1 MKNFWMSVLLAA
13 GLLQAGSCFA
23 ADTPQPQPAPVE
35 SADEGLTFPQTVSN
49 IIAVGKYF
57 DEKYPD
63 AAIDEDFSEDVAE
76 KFPGLTTQQ
85 VFDREETIRFW
96 IKAYRVG
103 KAMYEAVKA
112 KMLLPEEPPLIV
124 PEDQYDLPKEREYIE
139 SDDMVVVEDF
149 KKVLSYGSNPRD
161 FEAYAA
167 KLERDREK
175 EGKKSDFAKLNGML
189 KKLEWKKLPFYG
201 IIYDDPFTGKLGSGE
216 WIKADGVE
224 MRLIAEYST
233 VNDRKDIR
241 AGIHFDLEKDW
252 FVLAQNYKGFQKPR
266 FSFEGSENLASA
278 EYFYPVPLRLL
289 ADNGESA
296 AVWQRNFMLPLQLRL
311 KDASQPL
318 KLKAGA
324 DFTLCSLQLEC
335 RPVHIDAELDLQAGE
350 GFYSSVNNFI
360 VQSFNFL
367 PRDKTPVFSLE
378 KAVVDE
384 TGQNGS
390 QVLRLEFDA
399 DEELDNFDVYVEG
412 SDNIAFRRPRLAV
425 GDFGITARIEP
436 QNPGQ
441 ELAGKTFEITARLNN
456 MTFLRKTVT
465 VEKASVFDYRSGTLS
480 LTLLLTAVLGGF
492 ILNFMPCV
500 FPVLSLKLLSLTRFG
515 AGRPENLRRNF
526 IYTVLGVF
534 AAFEVIALFLSLLKL
549 AGHGIGWGMQFQNPG
564 FLVVMIFAVAVFM
577 SVVWGFVGV
586 RSPQWL
592 ENRLSSAETREKL
605 PHLLTGML
613 AVFMATPCTA
623 PYLGTAV
630 GFALA
635 GTVADVWLVLNAVA
649 LGLSLPYLLVLA
661 WPSLAA
667 AFPKPG
673 AWMER
678 LNNIMG
684 FMLFLTLLWLLS
696 VLFAQAGFWPV
707 FRLGLYLAVF
717 LFVLYYRREALDAV
731 DGSDFE
737 PEIKTRVVRL
747 YNRSILSVLFFIFAV
762 AAVDVVTH
770 FNRAQEERTAERAA
784 YIDYDAISDKIRAG
798 RTVVVAV
805 GADWCLTCKY
815 NEAVVFNNAIVENLL
830 KNSNTELIEVDWT
843 SYNPEVLA
851 FMKKFGRQ
859 GLPFYVVFSPM
870 VPDGMVM
877 PEVLSERTLSKI
889 LRSIS
894 D

>member
-1 MKNFWMSVLLAA
+1 MSVLLAA

-278 EYFYPVPLRLL
+278 EYFYPVPLRLS

-311 KDASQPL
+311 KDASQSL

-425 GDFGITARIEP
+425 GDFGI
-436 QNPGQ
+436 
-441 ELAGKTFEITARLNN
+441 
-456 MTFLRKTVT
+456 
-465 VEKASVFDYRSGTLS
+465 
-480 LTLLLTAVLGGF
+480 
-492 ILNFMPCV
+492 
-500 FPVLSLKLLSLTRFG
+500 
-515 AGRPENLRRNF
+515 
-526 IYTVLGVF
+526 
-534 AAFEVIALFLSLLKL
+534 
-549 AGHGIGWGMQFQNPG
+549 
-564 FLVVMIFAVAVFM
+564 
-577 SVVWGFVGV
+577 
-586 RSPQWL
+586 
-592 ENRLSSAETREKL
+592 
-605 PHLLTGML
+605 
-613 AVFMATPCTA
+613 
-623 PYLGTAV
+623 
-630 GFALA
+630 
-635 GTVADVWLVLNAVA
+635 
-649 LGLSLPYLLVLA
+649 
-661 WPSLAA
+661 
-667 AFPKPG
+667 
-673 AWMER
+673 
-678 LNNIMG
+678 
-684 FMLFLTLLWLLS
+684 
-696 VLFAQAGFWPV
+696 
-707 FRLGLYLAVF
+707 
-717 LFVLYYRREALDAV
+717 
-731 DGSDFE
+731 
-737 PEIKTRVVRL
+737 
-747 YNRSILSVLFFIFAV
+747 
-762 AAVDVVTH
+762 
-770 FNRAQEERTAERAA
+770 RAA
-784 YIDYDAISDKIRAG
+784 KS
-798 RTVVVAV
+798 RT
-805 GADWCLTCKY
+805 GTC
-815 NEAVVFNNAIVENLL
+815 
-830 KNSNTELIEVDWT
+830 
-843 SYNPEVLA
+843 
-851 FMKKFGRQ
+851 RQ
-859 GLPFYVVFSPM
+859 NF
-870 VPDGMVM
+870 
-877 PEVLSERTLSKI
+877 
-889 LRSIS
+889 
-894 D
+894 